1 MYQAGAG
8 VACRLPQRLAAAPVS
23 GEKLLWTELWSSGHS
38 LRELVQAPDGLLI
51 AFGTKEFDI
60 CWCSWLGGGGG
71 GVPGC
76 VKGEGKYDLW
86 ISKDQG
92 GFGEN
97 Q

>member
-60 CWCSWLGGGGG
+60 CWCSWLGGGG
-71 GVPGC
+71 VPGC